1 MFTPPP
7 SPLPIPRI
15 IVTDEP
21 ESESGSESD
30 SRLRIEEEGKTKKKD
45 KNSSELDSSSPLH
58 IIPSSQSGE
67 KSFSSRK
74 EQQQQTKM
82 KVQVTPTQAQA
93 QAIAAA
99 EAIIRDYERKKRTAR
114 RTRWAVLLVPAI
126 LVLVAFTSRR
136 VSMPFDALDELEE
149 ALGRGV
155 DVDANVDVID
165 WMRAGDDASLL
176 VPLRSEVRTDSVV
189 PPLQSESERHE
200 QTYRIHHIQN
210 HKRQTLSLTNPAAP
224 SSSILIT
231 PDASNSALN
240 SDSGSV
246 SPTGTDSSSSPTTT
260 VPQTEQTIPPVPD
273 TSNPPVLPTPFPQ
286 PFDTTGATSNVTT
299 QACAN
304 FFTNMTQTLPF
315 RSCRP
320 FSLLEQFSSEFIEQA
335 QTNLTLLNTLIFGT
349 CTTSTPLDTCT
360 ANMDWFASS
369 LSSSCSSELSQN
381 NLMVTQTLLGLQS
394 YALLRQ
400 AACLVNQQSNTYCY
414 ASAAHDA
421 SPADLYLYQLPLG
434 IGFPVATTQP
444 SCSTCAK
451 SVLALYADA
460 LRGGNSSARGLRGTY
475 EPAASLAESVCG
487 TGFASVGV
495 ATGGSSGAAAARSW
509 GSWGGWWA
517 VVMSACVLA
526 SSVLAW
532 L

>member
-7 SPLPIPRI
+7 SPLPVPRI
-15 IVTDEP
+15 IVTDE
-21 ESESGSESD
+21 SESGSGSD
-30 SRLRIEEEGKTKKKD
+30 SDSSSRLRIEEEGNREKKD
-45 KNSSELDSSSPLH
+45 KNSSELDSPSSFYT
-58 IIPSSQSGE
+58 IPSSQSGE
-67 KSFSSRK
+67 KIGLSRK

-82 KVQVTPTQAQA
+82 KVQVTPTQAQTA
-93 QAIAAA
+93 AAA

-114 RTRWAVLLVPAI
+114 RTRWAVLLVPAV

-136 VSMPFDALDELEE
+136 VLTPFDALDELEE
-149 ALGRGV
+149 ALGRGI
-155 DVDANVDVID
+155 DVSSNVDVVD
-165 WMRAGDDASLL
+165 VQDDASLL
-176 VPLRSEVRTDSVV
+176 VPSRSEVRTDSVV
-189 PPLQSESERHE
+189 ASLQGDSERHE
-200 QTYRIHHIQN
+200 QTTYRVHHVQN
-210 HKRQTLSLTNPAAP
+210 HRRQTLSLTNPAAP

-231 PDASNSALN
+231 PDASHSAVN

-260 VPQTEQTIPPVPD
+260 VPQTEQTIPSVPD
-273 TSNPPVLPTPFPQ
+273 ASNPPVLPTPFPQ
-286 PFDTTGATSNVTT
+286 PFDTTGATGNVTT
-299 QACAN
+299 QTCAN

-360 ANMDWFASS
+360 ANMAWFASS
-369 LSSSCSSELSQN
+369 LASSCATELSQN
-381 NLMVTQTLLGLQS
+381 NLLVAQTQLGLQA

-400 AACLVNQQSNTYCY
+400 AACLVNQQADIYCY
-414 ASAAHDA
+414 ASAAHDS

-434 IGFPVATTQP
+434 IGFPVTTTQP

-460 LRGGNSSARGLRGTY
+460 LRGGNSSARGLEGTY
-475 EPAASLAESVCG
+475 EPAASQAESVCG

-495 ATGGSSGAAAARSW
+495 ATKGSSGARRSW
-509 GSWGGWWA
+509 GSLGESWGA
-517 VVMSACVLA
+517 LVMSACCVLA
-526 SSVLAW
+526 SSVLVW
-532 L
+532 S

>member
-7 SPLPIPRI
+7 SPLPVPRI
-15 IVTDEP
+15 IVTDESES
-21 ESESGSESD
+21 ESESGSD
-30 SRLRIEEEGKTKKKD
+30 SRLRIEEEGKRKKKD
-45 KNSSELDSSSPLH
+45 KNSSGLDSASPFY
-58 IIPSSQSGE
+58 IIPSSQPGE
-67 KSFSSRK
+67 KSGSSGR
-74 EQQQQTKM
+74 EEQQQTKM
-82 KVQVTPTQAQA
+82 KVQVAPTQAQA
-93 QAIAAA
+93 HA

-114 RTRWAVLLVPAI
+114 RTRWAVLLVPAV
-126 LVLVAFTSRR
+126 LVLVALTSRR
-136 VSMPFDALDELEE
+136 VLTPFGAPDELEE
-149 ALGRGV
+149 ALDRGI
-155 DVDANVDVID
+155 DVNANVNVNALDGMKV
-165 WMRAGDDASLL
+165 GDDAALL
-176 VPLRSEVRTDSVV
+176 VPSRSEVRTDSVV
-189 PPLQSESERHE
+189 ASLQGDSERHG

-210 HKRQTLSLTNPAAP
+210 HKRQTLSLTDPAAP
-224 SSSILIT
+224 SSSVLIT
-231 PDASNSALN
+231 PDASNSALS

-273 TSNPPVLPTPFPQ
+273 TSNPPALPTPFPQ

-299 QACAN
+299 QTCAN

-320 FSLLEQFSSEFIEQA
+320 FSLLEQFSSEFIEA

-369 LSSSCSSELSQN
+369 LTSFCSTEVSQN
-381 NLMVTQTLLGLQS
+381 NLLVAQTLLGLQS

-414 ASAAHDA
+414 ASAAHDS

-434 IGFPVATTQP
+434 IGFPVSTTQP

-451 SVLALYADA
+451 SILALYAEA
-460 LRGGNSSARGLRGTY
+460 LRGGNSSASGLEETY
-475 EPAASLAESVCG
+475 EPAASQAESVCG
-487 TGFASVGV
+487 TGFAAVGV
-495 ATGGSSGAAAARSW
+495 ATEGTSGAAGSWRSW
-509 GSWGGWWA
+509 GSWGSWSA

-526 SSVLAW
+526 SSVLVW

>member
-15 IVTDEP
+15 IFTDEP
-21 ESESGSESD
+21 ESESESD
-30 SRLRIEEEGKTKKKD
+30 SRLRIEEEGKRKKD
-45 KNSSELDSSSPLH
+45 KNSSELDSASSLY
-58 IIPSSQSGE
+58 IISSSQSGE
-67 KSFSSRK
+67 KSSSSRK

-82 KVQVTPTQAQA
+82 KVQVAPTQMQA
-93 QAIAAA
+93 AAAA

-114 RTRWAVLLVPAI
+114 RTRWAVLLVPAV

-136 VSMPFDALDELEE
+136 VSTPFDALDELEE
-149 ALGRGV
+149 ALGRGIDV
-155 DVDANVDVID
+155 DVNMDVVDK
-165 WMRAGDDASLL
+165 AGDDASLL
-176 VPLRSEVRTDSVV
+176 MSSSSEVRTDSVV
-189 PPLQSESERHE
+189 PPLQGANERHE

-240 SDSGSV
+240 SGSGSGSV

-273 TSNPPVLPTPFPQ
+273 TSNPPALPTPFPQ

-349 CTTSTPLDTCT
+349 CTTSTPVDTCT

-369 LSSSCSSELSQN
+369 LSSTCSTELSEN

-394 YALLRQ
+394 YSLLRQ

-421 SPADLYLYQLPLG
+421 SPADLYLFQLPLG
-434 IGFPVATTQP
+434 IGFPGATTQP

-460 LRGGNSSARGLRGTY
+460 LRGGNSSARGLEGTY
-475 EPAASLAESVCG
+475 EPAASQAESVCG

-495 ATGGSSGAAAARSW
+495 ATGGSSGAVRSW
-509 GSWGGWWA
+509 GSWGSCGGIGSWRA

-526 SSVLAW
+526 SSVLVW